1 MYDYEY
7 AIFSILRIAHAWTSV
22 IIFFFWGGG
31 GGWERDS
38 RRHSTKSFSENV
50 VVAGTSY

>member
-22 IIFFFWGGG
+22 IIIFLGGG
-31 GGWERDS
+31 GVGGG
-38 RRHSTKSFSENV
+38 NV
-50 VVAGTSY
+50 IAVVILLRVLARMS

>member
-22 IIFFFWGGG
+22 IIFFWEEGGG
-31 GGWERDS
+31 GVGGG
-38 RRHSTKSFSENV
+38 NV
-50 VVAGTSY
+50 IAVVILLRVLARMS

>member
-22 IIFFFWGGG
+22 IIFF